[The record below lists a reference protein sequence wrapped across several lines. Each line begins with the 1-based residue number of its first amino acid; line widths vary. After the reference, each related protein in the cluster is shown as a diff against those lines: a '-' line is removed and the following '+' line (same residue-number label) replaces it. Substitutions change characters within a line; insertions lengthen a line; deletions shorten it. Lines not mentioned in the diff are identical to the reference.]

1 MLHVG
6 SGQSQLPVA
15 DGSEESS
22 KGTQS
27 STLAQV
33 GFSGSGIITKA
44 PLHNLVRPP
53 G

>member
-1 MLHVG
+1 MG
-6 SGQSQLPVA
+6 SGQSQLPAV

-27 STLAQV
+27 RALAQV
-33 GFSGSGIITKA
+33 GFSGLGIITKA
-44 PLHNLVRPP
+44 SLHKLLGPP